1 LQGADDERL
10 ENHEDILAIREDGS
24 IRGGCE

>member
-10 ENHEDILAIREDGS
+10 ENHEDILAIPDDGS
-24 IRGGCE
+24 IRGSCG